1 LDGGVERET
10 VDLASVQPALGVPPG
25 TAVLEGYDAESES
38 AELRLS
44 LPSSGM
50 DTAAATRAAQ
60 AMVDHG
66 VRTLGLK
73 QVRIRVPADSD
84 IRRACETAGFRSAGS
99 GQEEGDVVELVAHAT
114 RLEPD
119 YPIETER
126 LLLRPLDPDADVA
139 PMHAYRSRE
148 DVCRYVPFVPGTLGQ
163 MRERLADPERTRSV
177 IDAEGQVLSLA
188 IERRDAGEMIGDL
201 VLFWHSVADGHAE
214 VGYVVHPDHAGQ
226 GFATEATAALIDL
239 AFYGGLPVHR
249 VTARLDERH
258 AASAAVCRR
267 LGLRQEAAFVEG
279 EWFKGEW
286 TTLLIFAVLEHE
298 WRARR
303 NTVDS

>member
-1 LDGGVERET
+1 MENEP
-10 VDLASVQPALGVPPG
+10 VDLTSVQPALGLPSG
-25 TAVLEGYDAESES
+25 TLVLDGYDAEGS
-38 AELRLS
+38 AELTLS
-44 LPSSGM
+44 LPAS
-50 DTAAATRAAQ
+50 DLPAEVVTRALR

-73 QVRIRVPADSD
+73 RIQVQAPADAD
-84 IRRACETAGFRSAGS
+84 LRRACEAAGFRAPAAGERD
-99 GQEEGDVVELVAHAT
+99 GVVLVAHAT

-119 YPIETER
+119 YPIVTDR
-126 LLLRPLDPDADVA
+126 LLLRPVDPVADVV

-148 DVCRYVPFVPGTLGQ
+148 DVCRYVPFVPGTVEQ

-188 IERRDAGEMIGDL
+188 IERRDTGEMIGDL
-201 VLFWHSVADGHAE
+201 VLFWHSVAEGHAE

-226 GFATEATAALIDL
+226 GFATEAAAALVDL

-267 LGLRQEAAFVEG
+267 LGMRQEAAFVEG

-286 TTLLIFAVLEHE
+286 TTLLIFAVLEPE
-298 WRARR
+298 WRAQG
-303 NTVDS
+303 NAVDS